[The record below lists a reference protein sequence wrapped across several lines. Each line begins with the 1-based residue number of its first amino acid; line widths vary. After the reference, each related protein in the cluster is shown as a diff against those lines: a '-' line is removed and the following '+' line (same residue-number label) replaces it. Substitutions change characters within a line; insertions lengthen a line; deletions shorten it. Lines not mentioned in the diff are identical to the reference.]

1 VSATFFGT
9 VAGTLVTTS
18 PFGGGQRLLAV
29 VAVVAVVAAEAA
41 GAAGNRRSA
50 ELAGPVTVA
59 AQIIAVATTA
69 VVTQAAVRVTM
80 STFVPRPGGS
90 SMSA

>member
-18 PFGGGQRLLAV
+18 PFGGGQRLL
-29 VAVVAVVAAEAA
+29 AVVAAEAA

>member
-18 PFGGGQRLLAV
+18 PFGGGQRLL
-29 VAVVAVVAAEAA
+29 AVVAVVAAEAA

>member
-29 VAVVAVVAAEAA
+29 VAVVAVVAA